1 MLFINQMFVFPRGCE
16 ARGEGRM
23 GEQSQIH
30 CNLFEQLSGQVKCKQ
45 AGQEGVRKSEKRET
59 ECEVAARK
67 GFVCPEII
75 WPHFKK
81 ESPTRQTRKCAMTG

>member
-45 AGQEGVRKSEKRET
+45 AGQEGVRKREKRET
-59 ECEVAARK
+59 ECELSSCKKRFCLPRDYLAAL
-67 GFVCPEII
+67 
-75 WPHFKK
+75 
-81 ESPTRQTRKCAMTG
+81 